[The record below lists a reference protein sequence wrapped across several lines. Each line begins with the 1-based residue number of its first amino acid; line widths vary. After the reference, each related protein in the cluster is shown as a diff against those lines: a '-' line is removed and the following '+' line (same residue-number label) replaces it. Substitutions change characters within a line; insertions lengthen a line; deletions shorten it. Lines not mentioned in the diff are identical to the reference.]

1 VLLLSINNIVSTF
14 IINNTNSI
22 KYSKYSTKSFQNSS
36 PANLKSDLYN
46 LHINLLIRHIDS
58 KMNKRKINNNSG
70 ARTVQ
75 QRYNIGY
82 TVET

>member
-1 VLLLSINNIVSTF
+1 MQHLIVQ
-14 IINNTNSI
+14 
-22 KYSKYSTKSFQNSS
+22 Y
-36 PANLKSDLYN
+36 
-46 LHINLLIRHIDS
+46 INLLIRHIDS
-58 KMNKRKINNNSG
+58 KMNKREINNNSG

>member
-1 VLLLSINNIVSTF
+1 MLKRIEYKLYSRMQTRWSRLPYFIQHTKLIYCVVLHQLV
-14 IINNTNSI
+14 
-22 KYSKYSTKSFQNSS
+22 
-36 PANLKSDLYN
+36 LY
-46 LHINLLIRHIDS
+46 INLLIRHIDS
-58 KMNKRKINNNSG
+58 KMNKREINNNSG